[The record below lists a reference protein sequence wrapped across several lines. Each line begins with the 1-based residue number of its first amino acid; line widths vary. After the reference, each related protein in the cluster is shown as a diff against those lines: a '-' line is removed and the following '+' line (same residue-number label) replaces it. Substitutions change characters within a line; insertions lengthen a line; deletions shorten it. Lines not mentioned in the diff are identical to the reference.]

1 MTDKELESLRQ
12 IQSKIQKDWVFDWI
26 WPSFHTMT
34 GLGLPSFTQLDWV
47 DWAVTGYQ
55 GQCPALDWVDW
66 VPSLTGHDD

>member
-1 MTDKELESLRQ
+1 
-12 IQSKIQKDWVFDWI
+12 
-26 WPSFHTMT
+26 MT

-66 VPSLTGHDD
+66 VPSFTPALNWVDWVDWA